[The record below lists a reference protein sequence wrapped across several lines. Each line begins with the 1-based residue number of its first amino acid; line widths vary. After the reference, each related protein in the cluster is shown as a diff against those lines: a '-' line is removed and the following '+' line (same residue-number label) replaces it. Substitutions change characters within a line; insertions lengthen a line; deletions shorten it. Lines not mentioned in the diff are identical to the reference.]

1 MASLPEI
8 REIVGKAVEVLRS
21 WPQTISLRGLVWP
34 LCIVGCMAESE
45 HQPFLETL
53 LVNFAEECRG
63 LGNASTVLKVVK
75 DYWAAQQRQDRR
87 NKMDLEF
94 MVGVRALFI

>member
-1 MASLPEI
+1 
-8 REIVGKAVEVLRS
+8 
-21 WPQTISLRGLVWP
+21 
-34 LCIVGCMAESE
+34 MAEFE
-45 HQPFLETL
+45 FQPFLERL

-75 DYWAAQQRQDRR
+75 DYWAAQQRQDKRSSM
-87 NKMDLEF
+87 NLEF

>member
-8 REIVGKAVEVLRS
+8 RESVGKAVDVLRS
-21 WPQTISLRGLVWP
+21 WPPAISLRGLVWP
-34 LCIVGCMAESE
+34 LCIIGCMAESE
-45 HQPFLETL
+45 HQPFLQTL
-53 LVNFAEECRG
+53 LVNFAEECKG

-75 DYWAAQQRQDRR
+75 DYWAAPQRQDKRSSM
-87 NKMDLEF
+87 NLEF